1 MSLYLYA
8 LLDAAPAA
16 PLGEGLAGEPLRLV
30 RCGGILA
37 AVGEM
42 TAAPRPEAPL
52 LQAHAAVLRRLGA
65 GAGAALPARFGGL
78 AAEAELAERLGARA
92 ALFAE
97 ALERV
102 RGCVQMTLRVFG
114 TAAAPAGLDPLP
126 EDPAAGPGTRFLA
139 ARRREHER
147 RTALPEIESLRP
159 ALGPLLRAERVER
172 QASGPLI
179 GTAFHLLPR
188 EAEAD
193 YRAVLEATGGRLP
206 GGFRLA
212 WSGPWPPY
220 AFATVAG
227 MELAP

>member
-1 MSLYLYA
+1 M
-8 LLDAAPAA
+8 
-16 PLGEGLAGEPLRLV
+16 

-42 TAAPRPEAPL
+42 AAAPRADAPL
-52 LQAHAAVLRRLGA
+52 LQAHDAVVRRLASGAAAV
-65 GAGAALPARFGGL
+65 LPARFGSL
-78 AAEAELAERLGARA
+78 AAGEAELAELLGSRA
-92 ALFAE
+92 PLFAE

-114 TAAAPAGLDPLP
+114 TAAAPADLDALP

-147 RTALPEIESLRP
+147 RTSLPEIDSLRP
-159 ALGPLLRAERVER
+159 ALRPLLRAERVER
-172 QASGPLI
+172 QTSGRLI

-188 EAEAD
+188 AAEED
-193 YRAVLEATGGRLP
+193 YRAALEATGGHLP
-206 GGFRLA
+206 GGYRLA

>member
-1 MSLYLYA
+1 MG
-8 LLDAAPAA
+8 
-16 PLGEGLAGEPLRLV
+16 LGEGLAGEPLRLV

-42 TAAPRPEAPL
+42 AAAPRADAAL
-52 LQAHAAVLRRLGA
+52 LQAHDAVVRRLAAGSAAV
-65 GAGAALPARFGGL
+65 LPARFGGL
-78 AAEAELAERLGARA
+78 AAGEAELAERLGSRVP
-92 ALFAE
+92 LFRE

-114 TAAAPAGLDPLP
+114 SGPAPLADLDPLP

-139 ARRREHER
+139 ARRRQHEIR
-147 RTALPEIESLRP
+147 ASLPEIEPLRP
-159 ALGPLLRAERVER
+159 ALRPLLRAERIER
-172 QASGPLI
+172 QDSGPLI

-193 YRAVLEATGGRLP
+193 YRAALEATGGHLP
-206 GGFRLA
+206 GGYRLA